1 MEIISETTQTA
12 SRNLKHKC
20 SECMQP
26 ITKGQLYRRLVQKWD
41 GEIQSDNSHESCT
54 VFAHKIHDVPRG
66 QYSPL
71 EHSDYADC
79 GGRKW
84 LWDAMW
90 DCWET
95 KWEIIKLSRPY
106 PEVRR
111 RLLTLM
117 WNSRQRGKPS

>member
-12 SRNLKHKC
+12 QRNLKHKC

-26 ITKGQLYRRLVQKWD
+26 INKGQLYRRLVQKWD

-54 VFAHKIHDVPRG
+54 LFAHKIHAVSRG
-66 QYSPL
+66 EFSPL
-71 EHSDYADC
+71 ESGDFD

-95 KWEIIKLSRPY
+95 KWQIVKLSRPY

-117 WNSRQRGKPS
+117 WKSRNNNKQS